1 MVRCTL
7 LCFIT
12 TLCDALRLSSGSR
25 SRRTSF
31 LPSSQRFL
39 IPAAIL
45 GFTPHECLASE
56 SFYEAKHYNEPL
68 GLLALA
74 FPQSSAETQERVV
87 PEAPS
92 NKCNKALT
100 LTPMQKGVFGNLI
113 NFVYSCQQGREMII
127 LDHRSHLWL
136 FFLRSAFAFEGRFQ
150 AQMLIRTDLAAVAR
164 QAATKMHK
172 GIIYA
177 AVAGTNVLRKGFE
190 VLECASVRE
199 RSVEQAPRT
208 EKNKTRGLRRYIKI
222 RQK

>member
-12 TLCDALRLSSGSR
+12 TLCDAICLSSGSR

-45 GFTPHECLASE
+45 VFTPHECLASE
-56 SFYEAKHYNEPL
+56 SF
-68 GLLALA
+68 
-74 FPQSSAETQERVV
+74 SSAETQEQVV

-100 LTPMQKGVFGNLI
+100 LTPMQKEVFGNLI

-164 QAATKMHK
+164 QAATKMQK
-172 GIIYA
+172 GIMYA

-190 VLECASVRE
+190 VLECARMRE

-208 EKNKTRGLRRYIKI
+208 GNKTRGLRRYIKI